1 MPAWEFTYVEL
12 WLGEEQTIEV
22 VLEAERRIAAL
33 GREGW
38 NPVGEVTF
46 SFHAQGS
53 PPGVTTAVQQLMFK
67 RLQAEPPPA

>member
-12 WLGEEQTIEV
+12 WLGEEKTVEA

-33 GREGW
+33 GRDGW

-46 SFHAQGS
+46 SYHQQGT
-53 PPGVTTAVQQLMFK
+53 PPGVTTAIQQLMFK
-67 RLQAEPPPA
+67 RLAAE

>member
-12 WLGEEQTIEV
+12 WLGEEKTVEA
-22 VLEAERRIAAL
+22 VLAAEERIAAL

-46 SFHAQGS
+46 AYHQEGT
-53 PPGVTTAVQQLMFK
+53 PPGVTTAIQQLMFK
-67 RLQAEPPPA
+67 RLVA